1 MTERPSVGVGLMSGT
16 SLDGMDAALVR
27 FTGPTRAEL
36 LAFTS
41 CAYDRDMRQS
51 LEDAITSYTAAD
63 LARLHARLGHLAVA
77 ACQQVLDESHHPAT
91 QVDFI
96 SFPGHTVWHQPPT
109 VSWQLGDPAIVAET
123 FGTRVIH
130 DFRARDIA
138 AGGEGAPLVPMADM
152 LLFGHR
158 GHPRVL
164 LNIGGMANLTY
175 VPRAAVDDGVL
186 AFDTGPGMALIDE
199 LARNVD
205 PALSCDIDAVVSSQ
219 GKADPA
225 VVEDLLT
232 DEFFRRSPPKSTG
245 RERFGAAVARDIA
258 SRVPGPDGVATAVAL
273 TVESIARAITRW
285 VPVPLAEVVVSGG
298 GRRHPGVIRGLEV
311 RLASGGTAVRLFDD
325 VFFDGDAKE
334 AVAFA
339 LLGYLTVHGQPG
351 NLPAATGARAARV
364 LGSITPP

>member
-1 MTERPSVGVGLMSGT
+1 MRGGGRHP
-16 SLDGMDAALVR
+16 
-27 FTGPTRAEL
+27 PTQL
-36 LAFTS
+36 
-41 CAYDRDMRQS
+41 
-51 LEDAITSYTAAD
+51 
-63 LARLHARLGHLAVA
+63 
-77 ACQQVLDESHHPAT
+77 
-91 QVDFI
+91 DFI
-96 SFPGHTVWHQPPT
+96 SFPGHTMWHEPPT
-109 VSWQLGDPAIVAET
+109 VSWQLGDPAILAET
-123 FGTRVIH
+123 FGTRVVH

-158 GHPRVL
+158 GHSRVL
-164 LNIGGMANLTY
+164 LNIGGMANLTF
-175 VPRAAVDDGVL
+175 VPRVAVDDGVL
-186 AFDTGPGMALIDE
+186 AFDTGPGMALIDA

-205 PALSCDIDAVVSSQ
+205 PALSCDIDAVISSR
-219 GKADPA
+219 GKADPR
-225 VVEDLLT
+225 VVKDLLT

-245 RERFGAAVARDIA
+245 RERFGAAVASDIA
-258 SRVPGPDGVATAVAL
+258 NRVPGPDGVATAVAL
-273 TVESIARAITRW
+273 TVESIARAITEW
-285 VPVPLAEVVVSGG
+285 VPAPLPEVVVSGG
-298 GRRHPGVIRGLEV
+298 GRRHPGVIGGLET